1 MSMDKINYI
10 DFYSC
15 FPAAVQMACH
25 MLNLDVKDPRGFTV
39 CGGLPYAGGPASAY
53 TLHSMASMVV
63 KLQGKTSQ
71 QGLVT
76 GNGWFLTKH
85 AATVLSTDPHSTG
98 KLTNN
103 LMPDLPSRNMP
114 TDASVVNEQATGDAT
129 VETYTVEY
137 GRDGEPERGIV
148 LGRTADGERFLS
160 NTTSNTDFLKE
171 FVTTEQVGTTG
182 KVAFVEGKS
191 TFTPD

>member
-1 MSMDKINYI
+1 
-10 DFYSC
+10 
-15 FPAAVQMACH
+15 
-25 MLNLDVKDPRGFTV
+25 
-39 CGGLPYAGGPASAY
+39 
-53 TLHSMASMVV
+53 
-63 KLQGKTSQ
+63 
-71 QGLVT
+71 
-76 GNGWFLTKH
+76 
-85 AATVLSTDPHSTG
+85 
-98 KLTNN
+98 
-103 LMPDLPSRNMP
+103 MPDLPSRNMP
-114 TDASVVNEQATGDAT
+114 TDASVVNEQAKGDAT

-182 KVAFVEGKS
+182 KVAFVDGKS